1 MTLRQFWLVLMARR
15 KLVLWILGVCT
26 ILALVL
32 ALVLPKQFTAA
43 ASVIV
48 DFKQAPDAAGN
59 VATQITAA
67 NYMATQ
73 VDIIGSSRVG
83 GRAAKTL
90 KLADSAEYQQEWKD
104 ATSGRGDINTWI
116 GELLLKYVTVTPSR
130 DSNVIDI
137 SATVKDAKFSAVL
150 ANAFAQAY
158 IDTLVDLK
166 VDAAKHYAV
175 WFDERSQELRHELE
189 EKQRRLADFERT
201 TGIVPSPTDGRLDY
215 ENARLTQLTQQ
226 LAQIQA
232 LRQDSQSRQRQLNG
246 DYDSMPE
253 VLQSPVIAGL
263 KSDLG
268 RAEAKMRDI
277 AANSGKNYPDYQSA
291 AAEVAGLKERIT
303 QESQRIAQ
311 SLNATTAVN
320 QRREND
326 MVEAIAAQKKKMQ
339 EMTHQND
346 EATILE
352 NDVTAAQKNL
362 DAVSQRLAQTSL
374 EGATQQTNVSL
385 LTPAVEPLKKSSP
398 KRALILLVGMFLGTL
413 IGCIAAVTREVADR
427 RIRQNE
433 ELVALL
439 GVPLL
444 ASIGGSRTV
453 PGNAKGKPGS
463 PRLASAQAPSV

>member
-1 MTLRQFWLVLMARR
+1 MTFRQFWLVLTARR
-15 KLVLWILGVCT
+15 KLVLWIIGVCT
-26 ILALVL
+26 VLALVL
-32 ALVLPKQFTAA
+32 AFVLPKQYTAF

-73 VDIIGSSRVG
+73 VDIISSPRVAE
-83 GRAAKTL
+83 RAAKTL
-90 KLADSAEYQQEWKD
+90 KLADSPEYKEEWQG

-116 GELLLKYVTVTPSR
+116 GNLLLKKVTVTPSR
-130 DSNVIDI
+130 DSDVIDI
-137 SATVKDAKFSAVL
+137 SATVTDPKFAAVL

-158 IDTLVDLK
+158 IDTLIDLK

-175 WFDERSQELRHELE
+175 WFDTRSQELRRELE
-189 EKQRRLADFERT
+189 EKQNRLADFERT
-201 TGIVPSPTDGRLDY
+201 TGIVPTPSDGRMDY

-226 LAQIQA
+226 LATIQA
-232 LRQDSQSRQRQLNG
+232 LRQDSQSRQRSSNG

-253 VLQSPVIAGL
+253 VLQSPVIASL

-268 RAEAKMRDI
+268 KAEAKMRDI
-277 AANSGKNYPDYQSA
+277 AAVSGKNYPDYQSA
-291 AAEVAGLKERIT
+291 AAEVAGLKERIA

-311 SLNATTAVN
+311 SINATTQVN

-346 EATILE
+346 EATILQ
-352 NDVTAAQKNL
+352 NDVIAAQKNL

-398 KRALILLVGMFLGTL
+398 KRALILLVGIFLGTL
-413 IGCIAAVTREVADR
+413 IGCITAVSREVSDR

-444 ASIGGSRTV
+444 ASIGGDRTV
-453 PGNAKGKPGS
+453 AGGPNKRSPAS
-463 PRLASAQAPSV
+463 PRLAGV